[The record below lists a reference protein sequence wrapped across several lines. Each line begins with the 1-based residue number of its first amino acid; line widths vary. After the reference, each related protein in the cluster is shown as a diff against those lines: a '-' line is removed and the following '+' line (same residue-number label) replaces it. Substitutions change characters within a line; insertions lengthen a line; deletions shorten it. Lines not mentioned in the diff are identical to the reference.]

1 MAHGAC
7 FRRASQANCGLMA
20 RRRNPPRPSLTGT
33 LSKRTRSRHRRFTSR
48 SDAHVVNGTRDEG
61 FDPSVAIARLRR
73 PASDPGS
80 EWSPSQFSLPTP
92 PFAFALAPKC
102 SLSPQRVWLLSA
114 DRQQI
119 RPQRSRVTALS
130 RKGQLSV
137 PNRNGRG
144 FSRTVRKVPASP
156 AAGRGR
162 PDLVSGVC
170 STLEYPNVGQ
180 PPFYYRSRD
189 STLSRYDI
197 FPSLFL
203 SPSPPIQ
210 LYLSCCPSPAG

>member
-1 MAHGAC
+1 
-7 FRRASQANCGLMA
+7 
-20 RRRNPPRPSLTGT
+20 
-33 LSKRTRSRHRRFTSR
+33 
-48 SDAHVVNGTRDEG
+48 VV
-61 FDPSVAIARLRR
+61 
-73 PASDPGS
+73 
-80 EWSPSQFSLPTP
+80 
-92 PFAFALAPKC
+92 AFAVFPANTAFHFCARTEVLVK
-102 SLSPQRVWLLSA
+102 SQRVWLLSA

-137 PNRNGRG
+137 PNRNRSG
-144 FSRTVRKVPASP
+144 FSRAVRKVPASP

-170 STLEYPNVGQ
+170 STMEYPNVGQ

-210 LYLSCCPSPAG
+210 PICLVVLLPRGEYVLLLEWNCPI